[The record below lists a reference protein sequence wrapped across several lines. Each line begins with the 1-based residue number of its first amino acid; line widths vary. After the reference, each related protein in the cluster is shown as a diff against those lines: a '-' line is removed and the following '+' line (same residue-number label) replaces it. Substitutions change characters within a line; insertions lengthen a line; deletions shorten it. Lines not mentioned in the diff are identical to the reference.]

1 MSRHA
6 WLWPLVLL
14 GLAAA
19 CGGDSNPGLGAPG
32 DANAP
37 TVVLRDSVVLEEND
51 SLYLGDPAYLLPLSD
66 GGYLVTDGMQ
76 ARVLRFDASGRQAGV
91 LGRKGR
97 GPGEFASPFAVF
109 ERRDGTIAVADD
121 ELDRISVFDA
131 THKLMFDVGTAAI
144 VRDAALI
151 GSDVWL
157 AGTNQGEATG
167 LTRWTKDSVLR
178 SSLPIPDTYRA
189 IPPLAGIHHAVQ
201 VDSWG
206 DSLLVAFSGT
216 SEIRVAGPDG
226 VPVGQ
231 VTVPAVRRKG
241 VTREALQ
248 KLANPAT
255 PFPEM
260 FSAISALFG
269 LHRRSDGSIV
279 TVHFDQILDGNA
291 IESEVFVSLLSA
303 DRARAC
309 VDARVELVGETQPVI
324 AFQGDTLL
332 VLEQLTQA
340 EPVVTVIRKLLVE
353 DDACTWEPIAER

>member
-1 MSRHA
+1 MRRLA
-6 WLWPLVLL
+6 WLWS
-14 GLAAA
+14 LALAVA
-19 CGGDSNPGLGAPG
+19 CGGDASPGRGASG
-32 DANAP
+32 DANPP
-37 TVVLRDSVVLEEND
+37 TVVFQDSVVLEETD
-51 SLYLGDPAYLLPLSD
+51 SLYLGDPAHLASLSD

-76 ARVLRFDASGRQAGV
+76 ARVLRFDSHGRQVGIV
-91 LGRKGR
+91 GRKGR
-97 GPGEFASPFAVF
+97 GPGEFTSPMVAI
-109 ERRDGTIAVADD
+109 ERRDGSIAVADD

-131 THKLMFDVGTAAI
+131 SHEPAFEVANAAI
-144 VRDAALI
+144 VRGAALI

-157 AGTNQGEATG
+157 GGTNQAEATG
-167 LTRWTKDSVLR
+167 LTRWTTDTVLR

-189 IPPLAGIHHAVQ
+189 IPPLAGIHHAVK
-201 VDSWG
+201 VDSWV

-216 SEIRVAGPDG
+216 NEFMVTGADG
-226 VPVGQ
+226 VPVSE

-248 KLANPAT
+248 KMANPMT

-291 IESEVFVSLLSA
+291 IESEVFVSLVSA
-303 DRARAC
+303 DRSQAC

-324 AFQGDTLL
+324 AFRGDTLL
-332 VLEQLTQA
+332 LLEQLTESQ
-340 EPVVTVIRKLLVE
+340 PVVSLIRKFLVE
-353 DDACTWEPIAER
+353 DDDCTWQPMAES